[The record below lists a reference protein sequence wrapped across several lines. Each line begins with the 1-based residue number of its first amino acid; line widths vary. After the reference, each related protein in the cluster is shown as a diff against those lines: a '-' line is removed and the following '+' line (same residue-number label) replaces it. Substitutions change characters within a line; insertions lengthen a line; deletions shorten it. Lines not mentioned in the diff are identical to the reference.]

1 MFKKIKKC
9 RSCNSSLITKVLD
22 LGKQPL
28 ANGLLKKK
36 NTKNTISIPL
46 ELFICKD
53 CKLLQLSCTVE
64 PQILFKNYL
73 WVTGTSK
80 KVNDYRKYFFDKLK
94 KYLKLEK
101 KFIVE
106 IASNDGFFLEY
117 LKKNNTVLG
126 IDPAKNLAKIAEKKG
141 VKTVSEFFNLSTS
154 KEICKKYKKKPDLV
168 ICRNVIPHIENI
180 QEVMKSLNY
189 IISDNGIGVI
199 EFHDAS
205 NILENNHYDY
215 IYHEHIFY
223 FTITSLTKILKRYGM
238 YTFDFFKSP
247 ISGGS
252 YVILFKKKKVPI
264 SKNLQKKIKVEKKNK
279 IDSVQIWKSLEDR
292 CKKHRTKL
300 LEIFNNNIIDNKIC
314 GYGASARSS
323 TLLNYL
329 KLENNSLD
337 KIFDINTLKSN
348 LYTPGT
354 NIKVEFPTKNKIQ
367 SYSIIFLL
375 AWNFKKEVVNFLK
388 LKGFK
393 GKILQPLPKIKFFKL
408 K

>member
-9 RSCNSSLITKVLD
+9 RSCNSSLITNVLD

-117 LKKNNTVLG
+117 LKKKNTVLG
-126 IDPAKNLAKIAEKKG
+126 VDPAKNLAKIAEKKG
-141 VKTVSEFFNLSTS
+141 IKTVNEFFNLSTS
-154 KEICKKYKKKPDLV
+154 KKICEKYKKKPDLV

-223 FTITSLTKILKRYGM
+223 FTITSLTKILKKYGM

-264 SKNLQKKIKVEKKNK
+264 SKNLQKKIKTDKKNK
-279 IDSVQIWKSLEDR
+279 IDSFQIWKSLEDR
-292 CKKHRTKL
+292 CKNHRIKL
-300 LEIFNNNIIDNKIC
+300 LKIFNNNIIDNKIC

-329 KLENNSLD
+329 KLENNSLK
-337 KIFDINTLKSN
+337 KIFDINILKNN

-354 NIKVEFPTKNKIQ
+354 NIKIEFPTKNKIQ
-367 SYSIIFLL
+367 SSNIIFLL
-375 AWNFKKEVVNFLK
+375 AWNFKKEVINFLK
-388 LKGFK
+388 SKGFK